1 MDVRETIPTTQ
12 SATGELFHRDAE
24 NPAVCVVDGFG
35 IEVTTRSGRLLVSDG
50 IGRQRRQRV
59 YNRATH
65 GLSRVVI
72 VATTGHVTIEAHRWI
87 EATGIGLV
95 MIDPNTGDVTSA
107 SIRVANDDAR
117 VRRAQ
122 ALAPGTET
130 GLEIAKYLIG
140 LKLHGQAAIARDV
153 FGASQIAD
161 SILSLERDI
170 SPLASL
176 EEIRQYEASAANL
189 YWSAW
194 GPLDIPFV
202 KKDAGRIPD
211 NWKVWEG
218 RRSAVTPGTPRNATD
233 PVNAMI
239 NYSFRLLEAEG
250 HLATVA
256 VGLDPGMGVLHADMK
271 GRASFVLDLIEAG
284 RPIAERHVFQVI
296 RNHPLQWRDFKEG
309 TNGVVR
315 VLPPLTHRLTEAMPL
330 FGAALAPVVERVAS
344 LLAESSPYDVNM
356 PSPLT
361 GEKHKEA
368 ARRRVGCI
376 PKVALAGSGMGLGA
390 GASRIGPGIE
400 GVAPRKKRRQK
411 PQVSVGA
418 GIPLPICKTC
428 GAPLPLEPN
437 RGRPRG
443 TLCPQCLALRRREVG
458 ALLASGSKEH
468 ARKHAERT
476 GENPAHTS
484 VAEERRR
491 EANTRQRKAQAA
503 WDREH
508 AGEEFDPEW
517 YRMQILPR
525 LADVSLTTIARA
537 TGMSDSSASKVR
549 AGRRMPH
556 PRHWEALGE
565 LSHPWAAP

>member
-24 NPAVCVVDGFG
+24 NPAVCVVDGYG
-35 IEVTTRSGRLLVSDG
+35 VEVTTRSGRLVVSDG

-65 GLSRVVI
+65 GLFRVVI
-72 VATTGHVTIEAHRWI
+72 VATTGHVTIEAHRWL

-95 MIDPNTGDVTSA
+95 MIDPTTGEVTSA

-130 GLEIAKYLIG
+130 GLQIAKYLISQ
-140 LKLHGQAAIARDV
+140 KLHGQARIARDV
-153 FGASQIAD
+153 FGALHIAE
-161 SILSLERDI
+161 SILSLERDT

-176 EEIRQYEASAANL
+176 EEIRQVEASAASL

-194 GPLDIPFV
+194 GPLNIPFV
-202 KKDAGRIPD
+202 KNDAGRVPD
-211 NWKVWEG
+211 NWKVFEG

-256 VGLDPGMGVLHADMK
+256 IGLDPGMGVLHADMK
-271 GRASFVLDLIEAG
+271 GRASFVLDLIEAA
-284 RPIAERHVFQVI
+284 RPIAERHVLQVT
-296 RNHPLQWRDFKEG
+296 RDHPLQWRDFTEG

-315 VLPPLTHRLTEAMPL
+315 VLPPLTHRLAEAMPQ
-330 FGAALAPVVERVAS
+330 FAAALSPAVEHVAT
-344 LLAESSPYDVNM
+344 LLAQASPYDVNM

-361 GEKHKEA
+361 GQKHKEA
-368 ARRRVGCI
+368 ARRRVGGTA
-376 PKVALAGSGMGLGA
+376 KGSGDSAAVPG
-390 GASRIGPGIE
+390 RGPGIE
-400 GVAPRKKRRQK
+400 GVTPRKKRRQK
-411 PQVSVGA
+411 PQARA
-418 GIPLPICKTC
+418 GSGKPMPICTTC
-428 GAPLPLEPN
+428 GTLLPPEPA

-443 TLCPQCLALRRREVG
+443 TLCPPCLAQRRQEVG

-491 EANTRQRKAQAA
+491 EVNTRQRKEQAA

-556 PRHWEALGE
+556 RRHWEALKTLGQ
-565 LSHPWAAP
+565 SSASGSGIS